1 MYISLSVYLFIY
13 LSIYIWTYVCVWAC
27 AYVRVLLKHAH
38 TVQPAGDP
46 PKEVKAEAKLR
57 HTAIRSGVTP
67 SQDAR
72 IDRAWSQAGNKA
84 LETLEE
90 GEPVDPLL
98 VQKAKELVVA
108 GLDRKQRMLQANR
121 ESQLALE
128 DSKDEGPL
136 SRGSFK
142 ASSALEAAAE
152 LMNHH
157 LPTGSLK
164 RSTSALEESPWLD
177 TAQLR
182 AAGAAAFTQEQQHKA
197 AVETAKSL
205 SDSQRLKR
213 LKSEEALKA
222 LTLAQEQY
230 AAALRDE
237 DTLPLEEQERLLA
250 EQRLQK
256 EQEET
261 RLREQQRLQ
270 KEQEETRLLEQ
281 QRLQKKQEET
291 RLLEQQ
297 RLQKEQEETRLLE
310 QQRLQKEQEESRL
323 REQQRLQKE
332 QEESRL
338 REQQRLQ
345 KEQEETRLREQ
356 QRLQKEQEESRLRG
370 AELKRR
376 LSLQVEEEN
385 LRAREAAAETAKL
398 ERKRS
403 YQAMM
408 DEAAKQ
414 QAFAARMLAREE
426 EDEDPLAL
434 TRAEEDKIHILA
446 SESMAKASSDIITQ
460 CLARNCS
467 HEHIQEKLVL
477 YYHEV
482 AEELKR
488 ECLQNRTPQHF
499 VQSPSTFKQ
508 DRIHAL

>member
-108 GLDRKQRMLQANR
+108 GLDRKQRMLQSNR

-281 QRLQKKQEET
+281 QRLQK
-291 RLLEQQ
+291 
-297 RLQKEQEETRLLE
+297 
-310 QQRLQKEQEESRL
+310 EQEESRL

-434 TRAEEDKIHILA
+434 TRAEEDKIHILDPSLWRRQA
-446 SESMAKASSDIITQ
+446 RTSLRSAWHEIAVTSTSRRSSCCTTTRLRKSLRGSV
-460 CLARNCS
+460 CRTGLLSTSCS
-467 HEHIQEKLVL
+467 RLRL
-477 YYHEV
+477 SS
-482 AEELKR
+482 
-488 ECLQNRTPQHF
+488 RTG
-499 VQSPSTFKQ
+499 STHYSLHCSSFWGV
-508 DRIHAL
+508 IL